1 MYQQAQGT
9 ARVRVAAVW
18 GQGDGGRPEG
28 GLRVVQGLSEGDLEG
43 CEGGRGL
50 GAARTSTTW

>member
-1 MYQQAQGT
+1 MYQQAEST

-43 CEGGRGL
+43 GEGGRGL
-50 GAARTSTTW
+50 GAVRTETTW